1 VKFSILLPTRNRLD
15 LLKLAVE
22 SVRRQDYGDW
32 EIVVSDNASDQDV
45 PGYVQSIGDA
55 RIRAWRNP
63 QLVPVTD
70 NWNAAL
76 SHSSGDY
83 FIMLGDDDALMPGAL
98 SRLAALVERWSRPM
112 AIYAQAV
119 QYAYPGVFPGRPE
132 PFVQTGYNAFLQG
145 RREPFALAKSEA
157 RRMVRAAMAFRIL
170 YGFNMQHFAVSRELA
185 EQLRPK
191 GPFFQSPYPD
201 YYAANA
207 VLLAASPLV
216 ATPEVLALIGISPK
230 SFGYYYLTDREQD
243 GTVFLQNVADPEIAK
258 RVRGKLVPGSNM
270 NDSWLCAMETLAR
283 NFADDV
289 GSTVRDAGY
298 RRLQYYQLI
307 RQRRYRT
314 ALRSMRWWELPVY
327 GSALLALAGTRVLPG
342 RARTYTS
349 AVMAQ
354 LLFSAAP
361 RFDPKTRAVP
371 YRNIL
376 EAAAGEAGEP
386 APAISGAQ
394 R

>member
-22 SVRRQDYGDW
+22 SVRGQDYADW

-45 PGYVQSIGDA
+45 LGYVQSIGDA

-76 SHSSGDY
+76 AHSTGDY

-98 SRLAALVERWSRPM
+98 SRLAALIERWSRPM
-112 AIYAQAV
+112 AVYAQAV
-119 QYAYPGVFPGRPE
+119 QYAYPNVFPERPDS
-132 PFVQTGYNAFLQG
+132 FLQTGYNEFLEG
-145 RREPFALAKSEA
+145 RREPFDLSMAEA

-170 YGFNMQHFAVSRELA
+170 YGFNMQHFVISRGLV
-185 EQLRPK
+185 EQLRTK
-191 GPFFQSPYPD
+191 GAFFQSPYPD

-230 SFGYYYLTDREQD
+230 SFGYYYLNDREQD
-243 GTVFLQNVADPEIAK
+243 GTAFLQNVADPDIAD
-258 RVRGKLVPGSNM
+258 RVRDKLVPGSNM

-283 NFADDV
+283 NFSDEV
-289 GSTVRDAGY
+289 GSAVKDSGY
-298 RRLQYYQLI
+298 RRLQYSQLI
-307 RQRRYRT
+307 RKRDFRT

-327 GSALLALAGTRVLPG
+327 GSALLAFAGIRILPR
-342 RARTYTS
+342 RARTFTG
-349 AVMAQ
+349 AVMTQ

-361 RFDPKTRAVP
+361 RFDPKIRTVP

-376 EAAAGEAGEP
+376 EAARGEAG
-386 APAISGAQ
+386 
-394 R
+394 